1 MELLKLIFI
10 AIFFLI
16 VNLSLS
22 IFIFVKYKSKDNYQN
37 NQKDEI
43 ESPEKNEEDSIYIS
57 GSMLSGG
64 PILQD

>member
-43 ESPEKNEEDSIYIS
+43 ESPEQNEEDSIYIS